1 MVAEPPRDRVV
12 VAVMTDR
19 ISLAVSLVLLAG
31 ACTSA
36 TPAGRATPSPTVIP
50 AASREPSELPR
61 FAEEPA
67 VVDALTAGGM
77 RVELVGGSK
86 ADTLLGVARRARVFI
101 GTLAGSRVGADVLF
115 LDAPPGDVRVCTS
128 AGSASGFT
136 KFTITVDG
144 RPGST
149 GEGSQSMSFAVS
161 DRYFVMSSDVRV
173 RDALRDGLGLSEPR
187 C

>member
-1 MVAEPPRDRVV
+1 MAPLPSVSPSVA
-12 VAVMTDR
+12 A
-19 ISLAVSLVLLAG
+19 
-31 ACTSA
+31 
-36 TPAGRATPSPTVIP
+36 SP
-50 AASREPSELPR
+50 SREPAALQSYP
-61 FAEEPA
+61 EEQA
-67 VVDALTAGGM
+67 VLDVLTARGM

-86 ADTLLGVARRARVFI
+86 FETLLGAARRTRVFI
-101 GTLAGSRVGADVLF
+101 GTLQGTRVGADVLF
-115 LDAPPGDVRVCTS
+115 LDAPPGDVRVCKT

-136 KFTITVDG
+136 KVVITVDG
-144 RPGST
+144 RPGSS